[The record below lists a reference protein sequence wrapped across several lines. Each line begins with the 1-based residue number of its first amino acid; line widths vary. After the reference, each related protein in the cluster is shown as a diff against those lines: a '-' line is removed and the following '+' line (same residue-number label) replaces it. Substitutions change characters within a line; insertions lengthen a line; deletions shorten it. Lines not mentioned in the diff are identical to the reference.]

1 MHLSPD
7 AVVVWSVGG
16 LHLTLTVVT
25 TWGVMG
31 LLAVAAWALG
41 HRLGSGQD
49 LGAGQN
55 ALEILVGGLRDQ
67 IAAVGLRDAETFL
80 PFVGTLFVYIAASNV
95 LTILP
100 GYEAPTAS
108 LSTTAALA
116 ACVFVAVPF
125 YGILTRG
132 LRAYLATYLEPTPFM
147 LPFNLVGELSRTLA
161 LAVRLFGNAMSGGL
175 VAAIVL
181 ALAPLFFPVVFK
193 ALELLTGLVQA
204 YIFSVLACV
213 YIAAATQAGET
224 FLPDND

>member
-7 AVVVWSVGG
+7 DVVVWTAGAVR
-16 LHLTLTVVT
+16 LTLTVVT
-25 TWGVMG
+25 TWGVMA
-31 LLAVAAWALG
+31 LLAAAAWLLG
-41 HRLGSGQD
+41 RRLAASTGLD
-49 LGAGQN
+49 PVQN

-67 IAAVGLRDAETFL
+67 IAAVGLRDAERYL
-80 PFVGTLFVYIAASNV
+80 PFVGTLFVYIASANL
-95 LTILP
+95 LTIVP

-116 ACVFVAVPF
+116 TCVFVAVPF
-125 YGILTRG
+125 YGIRARG
-132 LRAYLATYLEPTPFM
+132 LRGYLATYLEPSVFM

-181 ALAPLFFPVVFK
+181 ALAPLFFPVLFK

-213 YIAAATQAGET
+213 YIAAATHDADT
-224 FLPDND
+224 PPPVTD